1 MKNLLIFS
9 LLIIS
14 FLSFSQD
21 DEKGEKDLSN
31 FDKKN
36 INWHNKDYK
45 KDKIVG
51 SSVERLYAEYL
62 KNTKPKKSIIVA
74 IIDGGV
80 DIYHDDLKD
89 NIWINKDEIPNN
101 GIDDDNNGYIDDVN
115 GWNFIGNK
123 NGVNLNKAP
132 LEKTRLYSVLD
143 KKYSGKTEA
152 EITDKKEYEFYLKVK
167 ESFEK
172 EYHKS
177 LQESNSLEQF
187 LQNIEMAESYIKQ
200 YLQKDSFTIDDLKAI
215 KTDDADLNS
224 VVKFLKQVYSSDYDK
239 KELVSYKKHVD
250 NELKYNLNID
260 FHPRADIIGDD
271 CNNYEQKDYGNN
283 NVKGPSSSHGTFGA
297 GVIAA
302 KRDNGIGVQG
312 VADSVKLMV
321 LRVVPDGDEYDKDVA
336 LSIRYAVDN
345 GANIINMSFGKDF
358 SVNPHKV
365 WEAVK
370 YASDH
375 NVLLVHAAGNEA
387 ENNDTIVHYPADFV
401 DNTDTVVNYITVGA
415 SDMKRNKT
423 LPADFSNYGKNT
435 VDVFAPGYELVS
447 TAPENTYSLASGTSF
462 STPLVSG
469 VAALIWSYYPE
480 LSATEL
486 KNVLLNNV
494 NYFGKRK
501 VFLPQE
507 GFGKRTKVRFGDLS
521 VTGGIID
528 AYKAYV
534 YLLGVEK

>member
-1 MKNLLIFS
+1 MKNSLIFS

-14 FLSFSQD
+14 FLAFSQD
-21 DEKGEKDLSN
+21 DEKGDALSTFN
-31 FDKKN
+31 KKN

-51 SSVERLYAEYL
+51 SSVERLYNEYL
-62 KNTKPKKSIIVA
+62 KNTKPKKSIVVA

-80 DIYHDDLKD
+80 DIYHEDLKE
-89 NIWINKDEIPNN
+89 NIWVNNDEIPNN
-101 GIDDDNNGYIDDVN
+101 GIDDDKNGYIDDVN

-123 NGVNLNKAP
+123 DSVNLNEAP
-132 LEKTRLYSVLD
+132 LEKTRMYSVLD
-143 KKYSGKTEA
+143 KKYDGKEPSNN
-152 EITDKKEYEFYLKVK
+152 KEYELYLKVK

-172 EYHKS
+172 EYHQK
-177 LQESNSLEQF
+177 LQESNSLATF
-187 LQNIEMAESYIKQ
+187 LQNIDMAENYMKQ
-200 YLQKDSFTIDDLKAI
+200 YFQRDSFTLEDLKAV
-215 KTDDADLNS
+215 KTDDADLKS
-224 VVKFLKQVYSSDYDK
+224 IVAFLKDVYSSGYEK
-239 KELVSYKKHVD
+239 KELLNYKKHVD
-250 NELKYNLNID
+250 NALKYNLNID

-271 CNNYEQKDYGNN
+271 CNNYEQKYYGNN
-283 NVKGPSSSHGTFGA
+283 NVKGPRSSHGTFGA

-302 KRDNGIGVQG
+302 KRNNGVGVQG

-358 SVNPHKV
+358 SVNPNKV

-401 DNTDTVVNYITVGA
+401 DGTDTVTNFITVGA

-423 LPADFSNYGKNT
+423 LPAVFSNYGKTT

-480 LSATEL
+480 LTATEL
-486 KNVLLNNV
+486 KKVLLDNV
-494 NYFGKRK
+494 NYLGKRK
-501 VFLPQE
+501 VYLPQE
-507 GFGKRTKVRFGDLS
+507 GYGKKTKVRFGDLS
-521 VTGGIID
+521 ITGGIIN
-528 AYKAYV
+528 AYNTYV
-534 YLLGVEK
+534 SLLGQEK

>member
-1 MKNLLIFS
+1 MKNLLILS
-9 LLIIS
+9 LLIVS
-14 FLSFSQD
+14 YVLYSQD
-21 DEKGEKDLSN
+21 DEAGRKDLSLFN
-31 FDKKN
+31 KKN

-51 SSVERLYAEYL
+51 SSVERLYKEYL
-62 KNTKPKKSIIVA
+62 KNLKPKKSIIVA

-80 DIYHDDLKD
+80 DIYHEDLKD
-89 NIWINKDEIPNN
+89 NIWINTDEIPNN
-101 GIDDDNNGYIDDVN
+101 GIDDDNNGYIDDIN

-123 NGVNLNKAP
+123 KGENLDKAP
-132 LEKTRLYSVLD
+132 LEKTRMYGVLD
-143 KKYSGKTEA
+143 KKYSNISQS
-152 EITDKKEYEFYLKVK
+152 EITDKKEYALYLKVK
-167 ESFEK
+167 DSFEK
-172 EYHKS
+172 DYQKDI
-177 LQESNSLEQF
+177 QEANSLGQF
-187 LQNIEMAESYIKQ
+187 LQNINMAEDYIKQ
-200 YLQKDSFTIDDLKAI
+200 YLQKDSFTNEDLKAI
-215 KTDDADLNS
+215 KTEDADLNS
-224 VVKFLKQVYSSDYDK
+224 VIEFLTNVYSSGYDK
-239 KELVSYKKHVD
+239 KELKSYKSHID

-271 CNNYEQKDYGNN
+271 CNNYEQTDYGNN

-302 KRDNGIGVQG
+302 KRNNGIGVQG

-336 LSIRYAVDN
+336 LSIKYAVDN

-387 ENNDTIVHYPADFV
+387 ENNDTIVHYPTDFV

-415 SDMKRNKT
+415 SDMKRNKN
-423 LPADFSNYGKNT
+423 LPADFSNYGKTT

-480 LSATEL
+480 LTATQL
-486 KNVLLNNV
+486 KKVLLDNV
-494 NYFGKRK
+494 TYFGKRK
-501 VFLPQE
+501 VYLPLD
-507 GFGKRTKVRFGDLS
+507 GYGKRTKVKFGDLS
-521 VTGGIID
+521 VSGGVIN
-528 AYKAYV
+528 AYKTYV
-534 YLLGVEK
+534 YLLNKNK

>member
-9 LLIIS
+9 LLIVS
-14 FLSFSQD
+14 FTVFSQD
-21 DEKGEKDLSN
+21 DEKGDKDLSKFN
-31 FDKKN
+31 KKN

-51 SSVERLYAEYL
+51 SSVEKLYNEYL
-62 KNTKPKKSIIVA
+62 KNTKPKKSIVVA

-80 DIYHDDLKD
+80 DIYHEDLKD
-89 NIWINKDEIPNN
+89 NIWVNKGEIPNN
-101 GIDDDNNGYIDDVN
+101 GIDDDKNGYIDDVN

-123 NGVNLNKAP
+123 DGKNLNEAP

-143 KKYSGKTEA
+143 KKYSGKTES
-152 EITDKKEYEFYLKVK
+152 EITDKKEYEYYLKVK
-167 ESFEK
+167 ESFES

-177 LQESNSLEQF
+177 LEESNSLSQF

-200 YLQKDSFTIDDLKAI
+200 YLQRDSFTIEDVKAI

-224 VVKFLKQVYSSDYDK
+224 IITFLKQVYSSGYDK
-239 KELVSYKKHVD
+239 KELISYKKHID

-283 NVKGPSSSHGTFGA
+283 DVKGPRSSHGTFGA

-302 KRDNGIGVQG
+302 KRNNGVGVQG

-401 DNTDTVVNYITVGA
+401 DNTDTVVNFITVGA
-415 SDMKRNKT
+415 SDMKRNKA
-423 LPADFSNYGKNT
+423 LPTVFSNYGKTT

-462 STPLVSG
+462 SAPLVTG

-480 LSATEL
+480 ITATQL
-486 KNVLLNNV
+486 KKILLENV
-494 NYFGKRK
+494 NCFGKRK
-501 VFLPQE
+501 VYLPLE
-507 GFGKRTKVRFGDLS
+507 GYGKRTKVKFGDLS
-521 VTGGIID
+521 VTGGVIN
-528 AYKAYV
+528 AYNTYV
-534 YLLGVEK
+534 YLLTNK